1 MCSFSWV
8 ATSPVALAFG
18 NVRTNTMERRHTHT
32 HKNTYIHSHPYAL
45 RSDHAAVLL
54 LGAPYNISLLRSCS
68 PSHSDYRTP
77 VAFYV
82 IPFLCKASPNLHLL
96 SRNLSLSLS
105 LSFYLSLYF
114 LYRKDC
120 EVDAAVPNVSAVQR
134 ATVRATCHTRT
145 MHCQR
150 LNVSC
155 RRAYDTPTRESMC
168 PRIPMVLSINAGRVR
183 RDRTTFRVHTYAG
196 VNFLRFQHQ

>member
-1 MCSFSWV
+1 MLPYFFS
-8 ATSPVALAFG
+8 ARPIIFRFCAHALPVTLTIA
-18 NVRTNTMERRHTHT
+18 RQ
-32 HKNTYIHSHPYAL
+32 L
-45 RSDHAAVLL
+45 RSTL
-54 LGAPYNISLLRSCS
+54 
-68 PSHSDYRTP
+68 
-77 VAFYV
+77 F
-82 IPFLCKASPNLHLL
+82 PFCVKPLPICICCLAI
-96 SRNLSLSLS
+96 SLSLS

-134 ATVRATCHTRT
+134 ATVRTTCHTRT

-155 RRAYDTPTRESMC
+155 RRTYDTPTRESMC